1 MKPTLAMTTLLLLTL
16 ILAAACGSRT
26 DLAREETQSRFGV
39 RMARMN
45 LWREALFRFKRVV
58 EMNPNDPKAH
68 SNLAVAYE
76 ANGEFEKAVEE
87 YKIALRL
94 DRSNQ
99 YIQKNYSRLVEF
111 TSRNKKRQPG
121 APAAGA
127 TTAATGATTATPAA
141 AGARQ
146 PAAPPPA
153 DAAAAPPATS
163 PGQAPASQPTST
175 APAATPAPQP
185 ANPPSTNPPGG
196 VA

>member
-1 MKPTLAMTTLLLLTL
+1 MKPTLAVTTLLLLTL

-76 ANGEFEKAVEE
+76 ANGEFDKAVEE
-87 YKIALRL
+87 YKVALRL
-94 DRSNQ
+94 DRTNQ

-121 APAAGA
+121 AATAGATAATSGA
-127 TTAATGATTATPAA
+127 TTATATPAA
-141 AGARQ
+141 AGAAQ
-146 PAAPPPA
+146 PAANSPA
-153 DAAAAPPATS
+153 NAPAT

-175 APAATPAPQP
+175 APAATPTPQP
-185 ANPPSTNPPGG
+185 ANPPPSTNPPGG